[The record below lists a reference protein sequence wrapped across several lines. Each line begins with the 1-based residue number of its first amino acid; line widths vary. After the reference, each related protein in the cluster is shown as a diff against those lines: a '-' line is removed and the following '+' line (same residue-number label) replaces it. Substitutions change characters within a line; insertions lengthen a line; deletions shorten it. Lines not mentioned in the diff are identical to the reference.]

1 MRKLSYLLLVST
13 FSTTIVEKIVFQ
25 PVQTKVNIQE
35 KPSFII
41 K

>member
-1 MRKLSYLLLVST
+1 MLKLSYLLLISI
-13 FSTTIVEKIVFQ
+13 FSMTIVERMLFE

-35 KPSFII
+35 EESFII

>member
-1 MRKLSYLLLVST
+1 MLKLLYLLLVSI
-13 FSTTIVEKIVFQ
+13 FATTIIEKILFE

-35 KPSFII
+35 KASFNI

>member
-1 MRKLSYLLLVST
+1 MLKLSYLLLVST
-13 FSTTIVEKIVFQ
+13 FATTIIEQMLFE

-35 KPSFII
+35 KESFII

>member
-1 MRKLSYLLLVST
+1 MCNLSYLLLVST
-13 FSTTIVEKIVFQ
+13 FSTTIVEKMVFE

-35 KPSFII
+35 EESFII